1 MTEIDFRSWLTEDL
15 EDLADQL
22 TKDRIRAETYSDRA
36 ELNKSIMAIKRELEL
51 RKKNEWIFW

>member
-36 ELNKSIMAIKRELEL
+36 ELNKSIGAIRRELEL
-51 RKKNEWIFW
+51 RKKNE

>member
-1 MTEIDFRSWLTEDL
+1 MTDIDFRSWLTEDL

-36 ELNKSIMAIKRELEL
+36 ELNKCIMAIRRELEL
-51 RKKNEWIFW
+51 RKKNE

>member
-22 TKDRIRAETYSDRA
+22 TKDRTRAETYSDRA
-36 ELNKSIMAIKRELEL
+36 ELNKSIIYLMFLIY
-51 RKKNEWIFW
+51 I

>member
-15 EDLADQL
+15 KDLADQL
-22 TKDRIRAETYSDRA
+22 TKDRARAETYSDRA

-51 RKKNEWIFW
+51 RKKNE

>member
-15 EDLADQL
+15 KDLADQL
-22 TKDRIRAETYSDRA
+22 TKDRARAETYSDRA